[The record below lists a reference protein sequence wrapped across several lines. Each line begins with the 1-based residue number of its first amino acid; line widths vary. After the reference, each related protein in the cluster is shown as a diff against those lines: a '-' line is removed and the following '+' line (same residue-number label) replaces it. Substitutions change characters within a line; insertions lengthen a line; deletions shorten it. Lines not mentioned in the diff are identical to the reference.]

1 MAGPEHPA
9 GGGRRVLYISY
20 DGILEPIG
28 RSQVFLYLQRLASRH
43 RIVLITFEK
52 PSDLADEARV
62 RETAEACAA
71 AGLDWIPLTYHR
83 APSLPATAFDIAC
96 GFYAA
101 ATRLRRGDIEI
112 VHARSYVPALIA
124 WLLKRLY
131 GTRFLFDMR
140 GFWADQRRDCGAWR
154 QGHLVFRSA
163 KWLERRFFLEA
174 DAVVSLTRAGVDA
187 ISAFPY
193 MRGRRQRFAV
203 IPTCTDLELFRL
215 EPGRRG
221 AADGPFVV
229 GFVGTLSVSYLVG
242 EMLEAFKTVRERRAD
257 ARLLILSKD
266 DPRAIRRALA
276 QHAIP
281 EAAFELLSVAHGEVP
296 AQLNRM
302 SAAIFFLKPFPSL
315 KGVAPTKL
323 GELLACG
330 VPVLA
335 NSGIGDYD
343 RIVGQHGVGVTI
355 PSFEPETLSRGAAEI
370 LRLAGEPGIA
380 QRCSEAA
387 RAEFSLS
394 DGLAAYDA
402 LYRRL

>member
-1 MAGPEHPA
+1 MAGPEPPPDGA
-9 GGGRRVLYISY
+9 RRVLYISY

-28 RSQVFLYLQRLASRH
+28 RSQVFLYLQRLAYRH
-43 RIVLITFEK
+43 RISLITFEK
-52 PSDLADEARV
+52 PSDLADRARAL
-62 RETAEACAA
+62 ETAAACAA

-83 APSLPATAFDIAC
+83 TPSLPATAFDIAC

-101 ATRLRRGDIEI
+101 AARLRRCDIEI

-154 QGHLVFRSA
+154 QGNLAFRFA

-174 DAVVSLTRAGVDA
+174 DAVVSLTRAGVEA
-187 ISAFPY
+187 IEAFPY

-215 EPGRRG
+215 EPRLRT
-221 AADGPFVV
+221 AAGGPLVV
-229 GFVGTLSVSYLVG
+229 GFVGTLSVSYLAA
-242 EMLEAFKTVRERRAD
+242 EMLEAFKAVRERRAD

-276 QHAIP
+276 RHAV
-281 EAAFELLSVAHGEVP
+281 EEEAFELLSVAHGEVP

-315 KGVAPTKL
+315 NGVAPTKL

-343 RIVGQHGVGVTI
+343 RIVREHGVGVTI
-355 PSFEPETLSRGAAEI
+355 PSFEQESLSQGAAE
-370 LRLAGEPGIA
+370 LVRLAGEPGIA
-380 QRCSEAA
+380 QRCATAA

-394 DGLAAYDA
+394 DGLAAYDR
-402 LYRRL
+402 LYREL